1 LSGERMERR
10 LAAILAAD
18 VAGYSRLMGA
28 DEEGTLAQFKTHRRE
43 LVDPKISEYG
53 GRIVKTTG
61 DGLLVEFTSVVDAMR
76 CAIEVQKGMAERNAL
91 VPENK
96 RIEFRIGIHQGD
108 IISDAGD
115 TFGDAVNVAARLE
128 ALSIPGGICV
138 SSRAQEDALGKL
150 DVGFEDMGERQLK
163 NISKPVRAY
172 RIELASVS
180 AQSARQPLALPDKPS
195 IAVLPFANMSGDPEQ
210 EYFADGVSEDIITAI
225 SKLHWFFVIARN
237 SSFVYKGKAVDVKQI
252 GSQLGVRYVLEGS
265 VRKSGQR
272 VRITAQLIDA
282 SNGNHIWADRYDGD
296 LNDVFALQDRI
307 TNSVVAAIE
316 PHLLEAESVR
326 SQNRTPND
334 VRAWDLLMQAS
345 FLFWRLNKTDGDAAI
360 SILRSATQLYPDYAP
375 AHSMLAFAILLLG
388 YLGYIDVQAN
398 EAAALAARAAE
409 LDRNDPWAYVALGFV
424 AFTERHTDESIA
436 HFQRALNLN
445 PNFAAAHG
453 YLGWTLSFDGQSDKA
468 ILHSQTAIRMSPHDP
483 QQVIF
488 HGGLAAA
495 HYLAGR
501 YDEAIN
507 SALSVLRFRPTFNGA
522 RRLLV
527 AALAQAGRL
536 EEARKELER
545 LKDFQ
550 PDISLA
556 WIEKNVPYTPRQ
568 MKSYLEGWRK
578 VGLQ

>member
-163 NISKPVRAY
+163 NISKAVRAY

>member
-61 DGLLVEFTSVVDAMR
+61 DGLLVEFASVVDAMR

-128 ALSIPGGICV
+128 TLSIPGGICV

-163 NISKPVRAY
+163 NISKAVRAY

-265 VRKSGQR
+265 VRKSGQG

-296 LNDVFALQDRI
+296 LSDVFALQDRI

-316 PHLLEAESVR
+316 PHLLEAEGVR

-360 SILRSATQLYPDYAP
+360 SILRRATQLYPDYAP

-409 LDRNDPWAYVALGFV
+409 LDRNDPWAYVALGFA

-436 HFQRALNLN
+436 HFQRALFLN

-453 YLGWTLSFDGQSDKA
+453 YLGRILSFDGQSDKA
-468 ILHSQTAIRMSPHDP
+468 IVHSQTAIRMSPHDP

-495 HYLAGR
+495 HYLAGS
-501 YDEAIN
+501 YDEAID

-527 AALAQAGRL
+527 AALAQIHASMA
-536 EEARKELER
+536 ARR
-545 LKDFQ
+545 
-550 PDISLA
+550 
-556 WIEKNVPYTPRQ
+556 
-568 MKSYLEGWRK
+568 
-578 VGLQ
+578 

>member
-1 LSGERMERR
+1 LSRERMERR

-28 DEEGTLAQFKTHRRE
+28 DEEGTLAQFKAHRRE
-43 LVDPKISEYG
+43 LVDPKISEYA

-61 DGLLVEFTSVVDAMR
+61 DGMLVEFASVVEAMR

-91 VPENK
+91 VPESK

-115 TFGDAVNVAARLE
+115 TFGDAINIAARLE
-128 ALSIPGGICV
+128 ALAIPGGICV

-150 DVGFEDMGERQLK
+150 DVAFEDMGDQQLK
-163 NISKPVRAY
+163 NISKAVRAY
-172 RIELASVS
+172 RIELAGVS

-237 SSFVYKGKAVDVKQI
+237 STFVYKGKTVDVKLI

-326 SQNRTPND
+326 SQNRTPHD
-334 VRAWDLLMQAS
+334 VRAWDLLMQAN

-360 SILRSATQLYPDYAP
+360 SILLRATQLYPDYAP
-375 AHSMLAFAILLLG
+375 AHSMLAFATLLLG
-388 YLGYIDVQAN
+388 YLGYIDIKAN
-398 EAAALAARAAE
+398 EAARLAARAAE
-409 LDRNDPWAYVALGFV
+409 LDRNDPWAYVALGFA
-424 AFTERHTDESIA
+424 AFTERRTDEATA

-453 YLGWTLSFDGQSDKA
+453 YLGWALSFDGQTDKA
-468 ILHSQTAIRMSPHDP
+468 IVHSQTAIRMSPHDP

-495 HYLAGR
+495 HYLAGS
-501 YDEAIN
+501 YDEAID

-536 EEARKELER
+536 DEARRELER
-545 LKDFQ
+545 LKNFQ

-556 WIEKNVPYTPRQ
+556 WIEKNVPYTPGPMQ
-568 MKSYLEGWRK
+568 SYLEGWRK

>member
-1 LSGERMERR
+1 MSGERMERR

-43 LVDPKISEYG
+43 LVDPKIGEYG

-61 DGLLVEFTSVVDAMR
+61 DGLLVEFASVVDAMR

-150 DVGFEDMGERQLK
+150 DVTFEDMGERQLK
-163 NISKPVRAY
+163 NISKAVRAY

-296 LNDVFALQDRI
+296 LSDVFALQDRI

-360 SILRSATQLYPDYAP
+360 SILRRATQLYPDYAP

-436 HFQRALNLN
+436 HFQRALFLN

-468 ILHSQTAIRMSPHDP
+468 IVHSQTAIRMSPHDP

-495 HYLAGR
+495 HYLAGS
-501 YDEAIN
+501 YDEAID

-527 AALAQAGRL
+527 AALAQIHASMA
-536 EEARKELER
+536 ARR
-545 LKDFQ
+545 
-550 PDISLA
+550 
-556 WIEKNVPYTPRQ
+556 
-568 MKSYLEGWRK
+568 
-578 VGLQ
+578 